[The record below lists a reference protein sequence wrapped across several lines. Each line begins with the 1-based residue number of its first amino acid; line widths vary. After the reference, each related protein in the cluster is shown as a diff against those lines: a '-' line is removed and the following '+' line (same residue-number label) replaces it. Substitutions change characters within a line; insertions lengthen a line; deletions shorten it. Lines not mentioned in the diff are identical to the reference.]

1 MIITKQRGAA
11 SQDSAI
17 DARLAIAISILVLF
31 SLHHLLFV
39 LLPVALTVR
48 MCVKPRPATLDVAH
62 GVTRFCLGFGKWV
75 LLVDPLWHLATM
87 VCRGGPESLS
97 AGVAWMGFLS
107 LLMSLYF
114 AFTATGDVLAGLGRM
129 FGFKVADSVQEA
141 LTWRRFTQGKLLRLS
156 VLLLVLTLL
165 IVLLQTAS
173 FGGTWLH
180 LQAMFVPPSATIVN
194 SLQQA
199 RVRTDFHVLTLFFGL
214 VCLIGLPHSRDFLRE
229 PAPWKATLC
238 ILTFTFAVAMLWAH
252 AAPIS

>member
-1 MIITKQRGAA
+1 VAQA

-48 MCVKPRPATLDVAH
+48 LFIQPRPSTLDVAH

-75 LLVDPLWHLATM
+75 LLVVPLWHLATM
-87 VCRGGPESLS
+87 VLCGGPESLS
-97 AGVAWMGFLS
+97 AGVAWMGFLG
-107 LLMSLYF
+107 LLISLYF
-114 AFTATGDVLAGLGRM
+114 AFTATGDVITGLGRM
-129 FGFKVADSVQEA
+129 FGFKVSDSVQEV
-141 LTWRRFTQGKLLRLS
+141 LTWRRLTQGKLLRLM
-156 VLLLVLTLL
+156 VLLVALTLL
-165 IVLLQTAS
+165 GVLLQTAS
-173 FGGTWLH
+173 FGDTWQY

-199 RVRTDFHVLTLFFGL
+199 RVRTDFHVLTLFFSL